1 MNFNTIILARD
12 SLQSNVVRNLI
23 GDRVIDLAG
32 DLVTGGGDND
42 GGLLGKV
49 FSFGKKLTGFLVQS
63 VLGVISWA
71 LSDLWDIAVEAYFE
85 LKYFD
90 WHQTDEELRQSL
102 KDNDAAVAG
111 ALGRLTGTGLVWLTG
126 IAVSTSL
133 SFKFPVLAGRVA
145 LELAQEGGQEIRSA
159 ITNLILVSRRNAI
172 RSVLVG
178 GLLNARKLELFG
190 LKSVTSDR
198 KPWSFADGIENFIE
212 RLPGTSLKSFANQF
226 IDSVEDSIIEMGYVI
241 AYTID
246 DFYASQTLANQS
258 ILGQDRTIIITPDVE
273 AEDEQIIIEAPQEL
287 TISEA
292 QNVIAN
298 HQLVYN
304 RDLGQI
310 VGTPE
315 EDYVRPRPQR
325 RKLQVIFKSKPKP
338 PWRLP
343 NGDNAKTVECNIPDL
358 KPGVSWSTLKSTI
371 KHFTWGKFQVTAH
384 LDNERQMRVHAV
396 SYSEGEKYLTELIKL
411 STANI
416 RKFTHSVIA
425 TDDPDPKKRI
435 IPTVVYPA
443 YCKLIV
449 GDLKPDGSLRSK
461 SKTTTR
467 VNLWT
472 DTEPEETLEPII

>member
-1 MNFNTIILARD
+1 MNFNTIVLARD

-32 DLVTGGGDND
+32 DLVVGGDDND
-42 GGLLGKV
+42 GGLLGQI
-49 FSFGKKLTGFLVQS
+49 FSFGKKLVGFVVQS
-63 VLGVISWA
+63 VLGVVYWG
-71 LSDLWDIAVEAYFE
+71 LSELWDVTVEAYFE

-90 WHQTDEELRQSL
+90 WNQTDEELRQSL
-102 KDNDAAVAG
+102 KDNDANIAG

-159 ITNLILVSRRNAI
+159 IINLILVARRNAI
-172 RSVLVG
+172 KSMLVG

-190 LKSVTSDR
+190 QKSVTTER

-212 RLPGTSLKSFANQF
+212 RLPSTALRSFTEQF
-226 IDSVEDSIIEMGYVI
+226 IDSVEDSVIEMGYVI

-246 DFYASQTLANQS
+246 DYYASQTLANQS
-258 ILGQDRTIIITPDVE
+258 ILGQERTIVITPDVE
-273 AEDEQIIIEAPQEL
+273 TEEEQIIIEAPQEL
-287 TISEA
+287 TIAEA

-325 RKLQVIFKSKPKP
+325 RKLQIIFKSKPKP
-338 PWRLP
+338 PWRMP
-343 NGDNAKTVECNIPDL
+343 NGDNAKTIECNIPDF
-358 KPGVSWSTLKSTI
+358 KPAVSWSTLKSVI

-396 SYSEGEKYLTELIKL
+396 SYSEGEKYLNELIKL

-435 IPTVVYPA
+435 VPTVVYPA
-443 YCKLIV
+443 YCKLIL
-449 GDLKPDGSLRSK
+449 GDIRPDGSLRSK
-461 SKTTTR
+461 RKDTTR
-467 VNLWT
+467 VNLWV
-472 DTEPEETLEPII
+472 DTEPEQTLEPTI